1 MDYSHLQSLYES
13 ERNAC
18 GKMLENLAQQK
29 QQVFTRMADVKDEYC
44 KSLQNLGIKKGAKVR
59 VDFPEDKR
67 QFKSTIYGYIEEVT
81 ISEIYGN
88 VILTVALPGRMG
100 QRLKRPNLAGTY
112 TGINPKWVTILPD
125 DYIFGAN

>member
-1 MDYSHLQSLYES
+1 
-13 ERNAC
+13 
-18 GKMLENLAQQK
+18 MLENLAQQK